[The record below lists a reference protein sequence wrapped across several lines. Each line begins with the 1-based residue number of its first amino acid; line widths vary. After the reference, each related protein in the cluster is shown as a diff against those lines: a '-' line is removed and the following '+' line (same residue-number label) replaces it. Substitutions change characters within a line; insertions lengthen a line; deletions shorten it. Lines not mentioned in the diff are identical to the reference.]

1 MRRIDNSPRLLW
13 WLGLALLLPA
23 GCGDKLPP
31 AADAEQA
38 RQALQTSLDAWKA
51 GDSREALQSRSPAIY
66 FNEPLCQPGHR
77 LLDYRLDES
86 SEQHFGQALRYTV
99 VFSLKAEGG
108 ATVRHTAVYEISTH
122 PTVVIVPVR
131 SDS

>member
-1 MRRIDNSPRLLW
+1 MHRINVSGRLLW
-13 WLGLALLLPA
+13 WLGLALLPA

-31 AADAEQA
+31 AADADKA

-86 SEQHFGQALRYTV
+86 SEERFGQAVRYTV
-99 VFSLKAEGG
+99 VFSLKAKGG
-108 ATVRHTAVYEISTH
+108 TTVRHTAIYEISTH

>member
-1 MRRIDNSPRLLW
+1 MRRINTSGRLLW

-31 AADAEQA
+31 EADAGQA
-38 RQALQTSLDAWKA
+38 REALQTSLDAWKA
-51 GDSREALQSRSPAIY
+51 GDSREALQARSPAIY
-66 FNEPLCQPGHR
+66 FNEPLCRPGHK

-86 SEQHFGQALRYTV
+86 SEQRFGQAVRYTV
-99 VFSLKAEGG
+99 VFSLKARDG
-108 ATVRHTAVYEISTH
+108 ATVRHTAVYEISIH